1 MAFLGISGLDSAR
14 SGAASA
20 DGPARPGA
28 ARAARGA
35 DPGRA
40 RAADFWGCSPLN
52 LRMVGGLEHDFYDFP

>member
-14 SGAASA
+14 SGAASS

-28 ARAARGA
+28 ARAARGPA

-40 RAADFWGCSPLN
+40 RAADFWGYSPSQSPY
-52 LRMVGGLEHDFYDFP
+52 GWWFGT